1 VPHPSLFC
9 SDEGSDASSSSD
21 SDDSK
26 AGAVDGVKRV
36 GGLKRG
42 RKPGGKNKATAG
54 VAAGGHGEQIE
65 GLWGKHREWLY
76 DCWLKLI

>member
-1 VPHPSLFC
+1 
-9 SDEGSDASSSSD
+9 
-21 SDDSK
+21 
-26 AGAVDGVKRV
+26 VDGVKRV